1 MSFNLFHQSTISSSF
16 PYLIS
21 HYFEKQPISSTTNSL
36 QPIEANLW
44 WSHFLTVDPGAILST
59 LPAMQQ
65 LLHDLKD
72 YTRSSL
78 CWSLELQP
86 QALITLLW
94 APATWISFLPTLNLY
109 TLWALPIDL
118 MPAPLCFSTPSSP
131 STHLAD
137 QFSLCIGISTPVQP
151 SLFWSSRSVASP
163 LIVSQR
169 WLEFSLK
176 TLQRDYSEIF
186 VIGCEIS
193 GSLHQISDPIS
204 PVYYYWCSIEHYRL
218 QPL

>member
-16 PYLIS
+16 PYLTS
-21 HYFEKQPISSTTNSL
+21 HYFKKKNPSSL
-36 QPIEANLW
+36 QPIQANLW
-44 WSHFLTVDPGAILST
+44 WSHFLTVDPGTSLST

-78 CWSLELQP
+78 CWSLERQP
-86 QALITLLW
+86 QALITLTFFQLLLHGFF
-94 APATWISFLPTLNLY
+94 FLPTLNLY

-137 QFSLCIGISTPVQP
+137 QFSLCIESSTPGQP

-163 LIVSQR
+163 LIVSQKMIR
-169 WLEFSLK
+169 ILSQVTSK
-176 TLQRDYSEIF
+176 GR
-186 VIGCEIS
+186 
-193 GSLHQISDPIS
+193 
-204 PVYYYWCSIEHYRL
+204 
-218 QPL
+218 